1 MTKARTTVNSRLT
14 MDDWIRTGYA
24 ILAEEGIKALK
35 IDRLCSR
42 LGVTKGRFYWQFTD
56 IPGEGAPR

>member
-24 ILAEEGIKALK
+24 IRAEEGIKALK

-42 LGVTKGRFYWQFTD
+42 LGVTKGSFY
-56 IPGEGAPR
+56 